1 MENEGVQ
8 QSSSVGGEET
18 SAATIQVPVPA
29 NNPNLYRHKATD
41 KLLQF
46 LIDRPFEEYTI
57 RALASIVDVTHRTV
71 GKAVDVLASNDLVHI
86 RHEGNKKLVRINRG
100 RVTIPDNPLLRIPQ
114 AEFHAPVQ
122 SAVETL
128 NTELE
133 DVLGVLVYGSVA
145 RGEADRQSD
154 IDLWVLVREH
164 RGRNQRRAA
173 QIGKELASE
182 QFNGERYDFHIVVES
197 PASVPAHTEDIAET
211 VVSGITLSETEEFEK
226 FQSIMEGLADE

>member
-1 MENEGVQ
+1 MESEGSQ
-8 QSSSVGGEET
+8 QAVSPGGEET

-29 NNPNLYRHKATD
+29 SNPNLYRHKATD

-46 LIDRPFEEYTI
+46 LIDRPFKEYTI
-57 RALASIVDVTHRTV
+57 RTLASVVDVTHRTV
-71 GKAVDVLASNDLVHI
+71 GKAVDVLAANDLVHI
-86 RHEGNKKLVRINRG
+86 RHEGNKKLVSINRA

-114 AEFHAPVQ
+114 AEFHAPIRT
-122 SAVETL
+122 AVETL
-128 NTELE
+128 NSDLD
-133 DVLGVLVYGSVA
+133 DVLGILVYGSVA

-182 QFNGERYDFHIVVES
+182 QINGERYDFHIVVES

-211 VVSGITLSETEEFEK
+211 VVSGITLSETDEFEK
-226 FQSIMEGLADE
+226 FQSIMEDLVDE